1 MGKNLFLLILLF
13 CIVIFIIN
21 FDLLKKNTLVG
32 KNIESFVD
40 KNFKVDNSKISE
52 EKSVRFN
59 KKSKYNASRIVYGFN
74 DIDYFKKNKDNIFN
88 FYGVKSDKLKS
99 YFDTKYDDV
108 KNKDSY
114 SKMYG
119 ELTEKNILQAKNNN
133 IDIGAGNENN
143 EIGIGVDNENN
154 VEKIYILVNNDI
166 YSLKK
171 DNTGNYTE
179 SIYKDNYNIIEDDVK
194 KYLGENNYKI
204 INKNIEELRLLENSS
219 ITETLMNMKKI
230 SSFLNTQIDL
240 TGIQNMF
247 DRDLKPQ
254 YKEKIQKVHELDC
267 FVRYDN
273 NVLTGYN
280 FNINDKKLLVKDSKK
295 FLEKL
300 LTELGCNTENIDNWI
315 NENGDFM
322 ITYISFIKQK
332 DNIHVT
338 VYYNRLLN

>member
-21 FDLLKKNTLVG
+21 FDLLKKKTLVG

-40 KNFKVDNSKISE
+40 SNFKVDNSKISE

-59 KKSKYNASRIVYGFN
+59 QKSKYNASRIVYGFN

-108 KNKDSY
+108 KNKDSF

-119 ELTEKNILQAKNNN
+119 GELSEENKENILHA
-133 IDIGAGNENN
+133 ENN

-179 SIYKDNYNIIEDDVK
+179 SIYKDNYNIIANDVK

-219 ITETLMNMKKI
+219 ITESLMNMKKI
-230 SSFLNTQIDL
+230 GSLLNTQIDI
-240 TGIQNMF
+240 TGMQNMF
-247 DRDLKPQ
+247 DRDLKIK
-254 YKEKIQKVHELDC
+254 YKEKIQKVHELHC
-267 FVRYDN
+267 FVRYDD
-273 NVLTGYN
+273 NVMTGYN

-300 LTELGCNTENIDNWI
+300 LTELGCNTENMDNWI

-322 ITYISFIKQK
+322 ITYISFIKHK

-338 VYYNRLLN
+338 VYYNNMPLN